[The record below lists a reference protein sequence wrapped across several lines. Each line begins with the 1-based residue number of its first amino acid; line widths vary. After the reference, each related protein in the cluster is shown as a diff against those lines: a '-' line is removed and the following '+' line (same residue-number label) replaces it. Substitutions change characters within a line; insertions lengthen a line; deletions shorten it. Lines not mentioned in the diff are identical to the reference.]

1 MSVHDGFFNA
11 QNGDRVYDA
20 DDMGNILDGII
31 TDGVYATVGQCFEV
45 SAAGASGV
53 TVGSGRAWF
62 RGKWIY
68 NDTSLALP
76 IGTTVPSTSEAQLW
90 DELPAAHPTLARYD
104 AVIINVNTAQAVRA
118 VQIKVKSGIAS
129 SSPVHPGMA
138 NSDTLL
144 QKAIA
149 FIYRPA
155 DSTTVTEANV
165 TNVVGTTSTPYAAF
179 GNERLSDS
187 EIDAIMV

>member
-31 TDGVYATVGQCFEV
+31 TDGVYATVGQAFEV

-76 IGTTVPSTSEAQLW
+76 IGTTVPSTSESQLW
-90 DELPAAHPTLARYD
+90 DELPAAHPTLPRYD
-104 AVIINVNTAQAVRA
+104 AVIISVGLAASVRA
-118 VQIKVKSGIAS
+118 VQIKVKSGIAKA
-129 SSPVHPGMA
+129 SPVRPDMA

-149 FIYRPA
+149 YIYRPA
-155 DSTTVTEANV
+155 DSTTVTADHV
-165 TNVVGTTSTPYAAF
+165 SNVVGSSATPYAAF